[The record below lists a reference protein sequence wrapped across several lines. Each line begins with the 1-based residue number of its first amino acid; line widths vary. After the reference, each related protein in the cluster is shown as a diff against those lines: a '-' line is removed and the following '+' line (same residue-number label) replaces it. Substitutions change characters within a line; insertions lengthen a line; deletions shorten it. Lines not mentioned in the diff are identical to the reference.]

1 MNLNF
6 FAILF
11 NACRE
16 QEKAETK
23 DKKVLAILKEKD
35 NNIKILE
42 EVIIR
47 TYF

>member
-1 MNLNF
+1 MAPLHSCELSV
-6 FAILF
+6 ILF
-11 NACRE
+11 DPCRE

-42 EVIIR
+42 EV
-47 TYF
+47 TL